1 MKRSFQRCIGRYKQP
16 QKIRRSHMEND
27 LDNLALVLKLTH
39 PIERGNCIQSNLPDS
54 RCCLRRWPALPV
66 RWDSGWGARV
76 HCLSAILYITCYRY
90 MLHVTCY
97 ILHVTWYMLHV
108 SWYMLHVTSYM
119 LQVTCCM
126 LHVICY
132 LVHATCYK
140 LPTSDQGCVD
150 LILNLEGSSI
160 TWVRFD
166 KNA

>member
-1 MKRSFQRCIGRYKQP
+1 MD
-16 QKIRRSHMEND
+16 ND

-97 ILHVTWYMLHV
+97 MLPGTCYMFPGTCYMLQVTCYKLHVACYMLYV
-108 SWYMLHVTSYM
+108 TWYMLHVTSYQPQTRVVWILFWIWKDPALHEWDLTKM
-119 LQVTCCM
+119 LNP
-126 LHVICY
+126 HP
-132 LVHATCYK
+132 HGRF
-140 LPTSDQGCVD
+140 LPVCKSHLCKFTG
-150 LILNLEGSSI
+150 L
-160 TWVRFD
+160 
-166 KNA
+166 